1 MIPLCVFVC
10 VGGGG
15 YPEMTFSALLKLL
28 EEKYIQV
35 LVYILIPFSKKW
47 EGGPMDL
54 HHVY

>member
-1 MIPLCVFVC
+1 
-10 VGGGG
+10 
-15 YPEMTFSALLKLL
+15 MTFSALLKLL